1 MAIRY
6 FFEGGKIECLQL
18 YKYMLRLA
26 VVVPDHKLAIALF
39 KHQGILH
46 RFYNNVDGSVSAF
59 QKMRDAAE
67 DIGDFN
73 QEIEAYYQAGL
84 TLKRCR

>member
-26 VVVPDHKLAIALF
+26 VAVPDHKLAIALF
-39 KHQGILH
+39 KH
-46 RFYNNVDGSVSAF
+46 
-59 QKMRDAAE
+59 
-67 DIGDFN
+67 
-73 QEIEAYYQAGL
+73 
-84 TLKRCR
+84 